1 MAKCLLNH
9 QAMNVLNI
17 WSWFPLTSNKR
28 RKFAQ
33 TFVLS
38 ENKLILLWLSL
49 YEQLKDIK
57 EEIIN
62 RRRIYNTMVK
72 TKTDKRSN
80 TFNII
85 INKSMMQMK
94 LAILFLSNPCD
105 INWHMV
111 WTGKYDKHTIR
122 CIINKP
128 AKWRP
133 YAFDWSFKYS
143 KITNETPIII
153 LLLVDAF

>member
-1 MAKCLLNH
+1 MISFK
-9 QAMNVLNI
+9 I
-17 WSWFPLTSNKR
+17 SKR
-28 RKFAQ
+28 SEFAQ

-62 RRRIYNTMVK
+62 RRRIYNAMVK
-72 TKTDKRSN
+72 TKTEKRSN

-94 LAILFLSNPCD
+94 LF
-105 INWHMV
+105 
-111 WTGKYDKHTIR
+111 
-122 CIINKP
+122 
-128 AKWRP
+128 
-133 YAFDWSFKYS
+133 SFVS
-143 KITNETPIII
+143 
-153 LLLVDAF
+153 LQSL

>member
-1 MAKCLLNH
+1 MSVNGEMFATKSPNDECAAHLI
-9 QAMNVLNI
+9 MI
-17 WSWFPLTSNKR
+17 SFKISKR
-28 RKFAQ
+28 SEFAQ

-62 RRRIYNTMVK
+62 RRRIYNVMVK

-94 LAILFLSNPCD
+94 LFFFVSLQSL
-105 INWHMV
+105 
-111 WTGKYDKHTIR
+111 
-122 CIINKP
+122 
-128 AKWRP
+128 
-133 YAFDWSFKYS
+133 
-143 KITNETPIII
+143 
-153 LLLVDAF
+153 